1 VPTPP
6 AIRRALAGALLTL
19 AAVGGVPASAATDDP
34 CARPGA
40 ILGTDR
46 SDYLV
51 GTMGDDVIC
60 GLGGNDVI
68 DGLGGNDLIIGGDG
82 DDTLYGRAGNDTLY
96 GGPGDDVL
104 YGGSG
109 ADLLRGG
116 PGTDRATFDPADT
129 WRGMEVNL
137 SPATGN
143 LVVGIGDSN
152 MASGQQGYVPDAVPV
167 GLPMTIWPGYVDP
180 LSFLAQGVALTG
192 GRALY
197 GGGFGEAGRTTSQIF
212 GGQLDRALAQR
223 PRAIVIV
230 AGTNN
235 ITVGEPWATQAK
247 DDYRAATSKIA
258 AAGVTP
264 VLTTLLPRDDGRAP
278 QTLAFNDWLRS
289 FAASRGYPLADLHAV
304 LSTADGRFLP
314 GTNRDS
320 LHLNA
325 AGARLAGTALGQ
337 TLTAALPPVPA
348 ALATPRGKPDDLAT
362 LFGNPLFLADAD
374 ADGWPDG
381 VTGGALLQVTTAT
394 DPAHAVGRVLRV
406 AHQGTDACAN
416 ITVPVRAGQRVYVT
430 GRLRTLLEQAGGE
443 FAIRAQGMPGYVP
456 LWETRLARDLP
467 KGSVL
472 PPVTFT
478 VPSGTTSVVF
488 ALSLKR
494 GGSFELGQFTVAE
507 VPAG

>member
-1 VPTPP
+1 VPTSP
-6 AIRRALAGALLTL
+6 AIRRALTGALLAL
-19 AAVGGVPASAATDDP
+19 AALSGAPASAATDDP

-40 ILGTDR
+40 IHGTDG
-46 SDYLV
+46 SEYLL

-60 GLGGNDVI
+60 GLGGNDFVE
-68 DGLGGNDLIIGGDG
+68 GLAGNDLLVGGYG
-82 DDTLYGRAGNDTLY
+82 DDTLYGRAGNDSLE
-96 GGPGDDVL
+96 GGPGDDL
-104 YGGSG
+104 LSGGGG
-109 ADLLRGG
+109 ADVLRGG
-116 PGTDRATFDPADT
+116 PGTDRSSFDPADT

-152 MASGQQGYVPDAVPV
+152 MASGQQGYAPDAIPV

-212 GGQLDRALAQR
+212 ATQLDRALAQR

-247 DDYRAATSKIA
+247 DDYRAATTKIA

-264 VLTTLLPRDDGRAP
+264 VLTTLLPRDDGRAA
-278 QTLAFNDWLRS
+278 QTRAFNDWLRS
-289 FAASRGYPLADLHAV
+289 LAAARGYPLADLHAV

-314 GTNRDS
+314 GTSRDS

-325 AGARLAGTALGQ
+325 AGARLAGTVLGQ
-337 TLTAALPPVPA
+337 TLTAALPTVPV
-348 ALATPRGKPDDLAT
+348 ALAAPRGKPDDLPT
-362 LFGNPLFLADAD
+362 LFGDPLFLADAD
-374 ADGWPDG
+374 ADGRPDG
-381 VTGGALLQVTTAT
+381 VTNGAVLQIGTTA
-394 DPAHAVGRVLRV
+394 DPAHALGRVLRV
-406 AHQGTDACAN
+406 AHQGSDGWVN
-416 ITVPVRAGQRVYVT
+416 ITVPVHAGQRVYVT

-456 LWETRLARDLP
+456 LWEIRFARDLP

-478 VPSGTTSVVF
+478 VPSGTTSVMF

-494 GGSFELGQFTVAE
+494 GGSFDLGQFTVAE
-507 VPAG
+507 VAAG